1 MYIISLKK
9 PDRPG
14 SCGMNLLACL
24 LSYLNI
30 PGRVILRAGLMIGV
44 DMCSAKVIL
53 LYALQY
59 VRFMEECEC
68 IGEMDGWLP

>member
-1 MYIISLKK
+1 
-9 PDRPG
+9 
-14 SCGMNLLACL
+14 
-24 LSYLNI
+24 
-30 PGRVILRAGLMIGV
+30 MIGV